1 MVFSFFKKQ
10 PEKMVARPA
19 AVPRSVK
26 PAAAEAAS
34 ASEASSLASG
44 VALPAVPT
52 PVGAP
57 AASRVTAPKVAP
69 GAAPET
75 SDFSDFVFSES
86 SPDFQIEGEID
97 PVDALAEEAAML
109 FANAQDDAARAVLE
123 GAVAL
128 HRSGRGER
136 LWLMLFDLYRMVGKH
151 AAHEALGID
160 YAQAFEKS
168 PPGWL
173 EGHHAEAAP
182 RAAADPASTT
192 VLFKGELCA
201 ANGAAFDEL
210 QRVLAASQRLRVDLT
225 KVVELDAEGCSR
237 LFGLLQ
243 QACRSRRA
251 VELLGS
257 EALAGKL
264 AARIEC
270 GRAQDAGCWLLYLEL
285 CQSLGRHE
293 AFEETAINYAVTFE
307 VSPPSWEARE
317 LPAKAATPVMRRAD
331 EEAGDGAYALR
342 GEIKAT
348 RFADLVA
355 HAEKHDLLLVDCAQL
370 KRIDFISAGALLN
383 VLTTIRRSGKQIVFR
398 HPHHLV
404 AELFAIVGLNAVA
417 TFVAEKH

>member
-19 AVPRSVK
+19 AVPPSVK
-26 PAAAEAAS
+26 PAAAETAS
-34 ASEASSLASG
+34 AGEAPSAVSG
-44 VALPAVPT
+44 VAP
-52 PVGAP
+52 P
-57 AASRVTAPKVAP
+57 AAPRPVEAPTATSD
-69 GAAPET
+69 AAPEK

-109 FANAQDDAARAVLE
+109 FANGQDDAACAVLE

-136 LWLMLFDLYRMVGKH
+136 LWLMLFDLYRLVGRQT
-151 AAHEALGID
+151 AHEALGIA

-173 EGHHAEAAP
+173 ESRHAEAAP
-182 RAAADPASTT
+182 RAVADPASAT
-192 VLFKGELCA
+192 VLFKGALSA

-237 LFGLLQ
+237 LLGLLQ

-251 VELLGS
+251 VELLGG

-307 VSPPSWEARE
+307 VSPPSWETRE
-317 LPAKAATPVMRRAD
+317 LPAKAATPPVRRAL
-331 EEAGDGAYALR
+331 EEAGEGAYALR
-342 GEIKAT
+342 GELKAA
-348 RFADLVA
+348 RFADLAA
-355 HAEKHDLLLVDCAQL
+355 HAEKHDLLLIDCAQL

-417 TFVAEKH
+417 TFVAEK